1 MKPTHTIQ
9 KSTFLINVIHFSLTY
24 MDNVNVKIYN
34 QIIILRHD
42 TLFVVYQFRFDPQSI
57 EIECFKY
64 QHLMSKLTKD
74 RFVKIHRTIRVH
86 LAAQVLSQNS

>member
-1 MKPTHTIQ
+1 M
-9 KSTFLINVIHFSLTY
+9 
-24 MDNVNVKIYN
+24 
-34 QIIILRHD
+34 
-42 TLFVVYQFRFDPQSI
+42 VYQFRFDPQSI

-86 LAAQVLSQNS
+86 LAAQVLSQNSLNVLRDCCVDIKKREGLLLTLL